1 MIEEIV
7 KSIRALPPE
16 QRAEIEKLIR
26 QRTGPWAPTPG
37 PQQQLVDSKADI
49 ALFGGSGGGGKT
61 DTLLGLAFTQHRR
74 SLIIR
79 RHYVDLGALTER
91 AITINRTRD
100 GFNGSTPPKLR
111 TRDGRLIEFGGVANL
126 GDEQSWQGQAH
137 DFLGIDEAVQLL
149 EAQVRFLMGWVRST
163 VAGQRCRIVL
173 ASNPPIGAQG
183 DWIIS
188 FFAPWLDPR
197 HANPA
202 KPGELRWFVVDE
214 EGRDREVDGPTPV
227 EVNGRMQTPLSR
239 TFIPA
244 TVDDNP
250 FLAST
255 NYKAQL
261 DALPEPLRSA
271 VRDGNFMAARVDDA
285 SQVIPTAWV
294 RAAQARW
301 RPHPPTNVPMCAIG
315 VDVARS
321 ADDTVLA
328 IRYDGW
334 YAPLVAVPGRQT
346 PHGTDVAALVVKHRR
361 GRAAVIVDCGE
372 GTGGM
377 AYQHLRDTGIEPV
390 TAYRGMDES
399 IRRTVDKQLAF
410 FNKRSEAYWRFREAL
425 DPGQDGGSPIA
436 LPDDPKLV
444 ADLTAPTWELS
455 PRGIKVEPKAKV
467 VDKLGRSP
475 DRGDAIVMAWS
486 VGDQRAGAD
495 AWMDRIYLPEQVV
508 GLRSTKRS
516 PVVNFGPR
524 HAGVSRTHRR

>member
-1 MIEEIV
+1 
-7 KSIRALPPE
+7 
-16 QRAEIEKLIR
+16 
-26 QRTGPWAPTPG
+26 
-37 PQQQLVDSKADI
+37 
-49 ALFGGSGGGGKT
+49 
-61 DTLLGLAFTQHRR
+61 
-74 SLIIR
+74 
-79 RHYVDLGALTER
+79 
-91 AITINRTRD
+91 
-100 GFNGSTPPKLR
+100 
-111 TRDGRLIEFGGVANL
+111 
-126 GDEQSWQGQAH
+126 
-137 DFLGIDEAVQLL
+137 
-149 EAQVRFLMGWVRST
+149 
-163 VAGQRCRIVL
+163 
-173 ASNPPIGAQG
+173 
-183 DWIIS
+183 
-188 FFAPWLDPR
+188 
-197 HANPA
+197 
-202 KPGELRWFVVDE
+202 
-214 EGRDREVDGPTPV
+214 
-227 EVNGRMQTPLSR
+227 
-239 TFIPA
+239 
-244 TVDDNP
+244 
-250 FLAST
+250 
-255 NYKAQL
+255 
-261 DALPEPLRSA
+261 
-271 VRDGNFMAARVDDA
+271 
-285 SQVIPTAWV
+285 
-294 RAAQARW
+294 
-301 RPHPPTNVPMCAIG
+301 MCAIG